1 VDQLARLLA
10 NSASHC
16 WMGVAQAADGNA
28 GKGIEI
34 LVAVGVEQP
43 AALATLEA
51 DREAIIGIHQR
62 RC

>member
-1 VDQLARLLA
+1 
-10 NSASHC
+10 
-16 WMGVAQAADGNA
+16 MGVAQAADGNA